1 MRAKKINNIKNK
13 MLNGVKVVYRS
24 SKLRTTPLI
33 QAFTDEWS
41 IVNRIDKGIIP
52 QIKGL
57 EYSRGNQEKKE

>member
-24 SKLRTTPLI
+24 SKLRITPLI

-41 IVNRIDKGIIP
+41 IANRIDKGIIP

-57 EYSRGNQEKKE
+57 ECS